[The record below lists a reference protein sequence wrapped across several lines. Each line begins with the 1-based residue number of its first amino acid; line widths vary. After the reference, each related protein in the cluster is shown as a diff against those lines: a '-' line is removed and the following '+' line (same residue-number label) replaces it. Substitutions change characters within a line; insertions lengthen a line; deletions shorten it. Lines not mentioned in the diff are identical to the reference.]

1 MTPNLRIGADF
12 RFHSARAPGMADSGR
27 EAGTDSGLRDETL
40 GGSDP
45 SPGKD
50 AHQEQELLGEDAF
63 TRALNEV
70 VSV

>member
-1 MTPNLRIGADF
+1 
-12 RFHSARAPGMADSGR
+12 MADSGR